1 MLKLVLSAS
10 RSLHTF
16 TSSLQEKRLTWLF
29 GKLMIKYYRTANFWK
44 CTFLKFYLSLVGNL
58 KVLFTDLCVRWSIHY
73 QIGLNEK
80 NIKLSHDSKIAAQVF
95 KILSLKFPN
104 LRIHWMLSTILKASN
119 KSAWSNIFW
128 YIKVCTFWVC
138 SKHYTLR

>member
-10 RSLHTF
+10 RSLQTF

-80 NIKLSHDSKIAAQVF
+80 KIKFHMIA
-95 KILSLKFPN
+95 K
-104 LRIHWMLSTILKASN
+104 
-119 KSAWSNIFW
+119 
-128 YIKVCTFWVC
+128 
-138 SKHYTLR
+138 